1 MLVSKPRV
9 GKLKTGQTTYLSQII
24 NTLTLYFLLNL
35 FVIDLRMMF
44 LHVYMLFIYRKL
56 FYFNLNGFY

>member
-1 MLVSKPRV
+1 MLVSKSRV

-44 LHVYMLFIYRKL
+44 LHVNKLFIY
-56 FYFNLNGFY
+56 